1 MIRKIFIKT
10 IDFTINNL
18 EKTKSKVEK
27 IDKQKLKKNF
37 KRLAKE
43 LKNTTP
49 KQLWNEML
57 NAMMFEEK
65 QKTTKSK
72 K

>member
-65 QKTTKSK
+65 QKTSKSK

>member
-10 IDFTINNL
+10 IDYTINNL
-18 EKTKSKVEK
+18 EKTKIKIEK

-65 QKTTKSK
+65 QKTSKSK
-72 K
+72 N

>member
-10 IDFTINNL
+10 IDLSIAGL
-18 EKTKSKVEK
+18 EKTKNKIQK

-65 QKTTKSK
+65 EKSKSK